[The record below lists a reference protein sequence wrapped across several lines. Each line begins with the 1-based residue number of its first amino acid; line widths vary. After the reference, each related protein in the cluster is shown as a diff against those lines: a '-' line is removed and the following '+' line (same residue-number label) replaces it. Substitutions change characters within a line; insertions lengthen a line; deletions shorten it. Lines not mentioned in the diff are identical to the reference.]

1 MAQVNIRIDDAV
13 KEQAER
19 LFSDL
24 GMNFSTAVNVFVKQS
39 VRQGGLPFAV
49 TTEVDALYTRANM
62 ERLAH
67 SISQMERG
75 QVIHKSIEDLDSI
88 SCE

>member
-1 MAQVNIRIDDAV
+1 MAQVNIRIDDEI

-19 LFSDL
+19 LFNDL

-49 TTEVDALYTRANM
+49 TTEVDALYNRANL

-67 SISQMERG
+67 SIEQMEQG
-75 QVIHKSIEDLDSI
+75 QIVCKTMEDL
-88 SCE
+88 ERMAGE